1 MFFDINVVPTWA
13 YSWCF
18 YFLFLGFM
26 SIVTGLGAI
35 FLGKKIGMGVA
46 LAYMI
51 AAFVQAAT
59 AFTMFWMC
67 RSSLKPEFL

>member
-1 MFFDINVVPTWA
+1 M
-13 YSWCF
+13 
-18 YFLFLGFM
+18 FLGFM
-26 SIVTGLGAI
+26 SIVTGVGAI
-35 FLGKKIGMGVA
+35 VFGKKIGMGVA